1 MVALSLIC
9 IGVLSAAAGD
19 GVQQRW
25 SEEKAWAWYKAQPW
39 IVGCNFLPS
48 TAVNDVEMW
57 QAETFDPKT
66 IDRELGMAEDL
77 GLNSVRVFLNYVV
90 WEADP
95 DGLKKRFEQFLKI
108 ADKHGISVTPIFFDD
123 CNFAGKEPKVGK
135 QDDPVPGLCNR
146 GWVPS
151 PGKSRVLDLT
161 YWPDLEK
168 YVKDMVGSF
177 RNDRRILI
185 WDLYNEPETD
195 ESRPL
200 MEAVFAWA
208 REMKPL
214 QPLTVGAWRG
224 VFSAPIQRRMMEL
237 SDIISFHG
245 YEDKDGIKAKLTICD
260 QYGRPVICTEW
271 LCREKG
277 NPIENIMPIFLARKI
292 GCYNWGLVAGRT
304 QTYFHWGSQ
313 KGAPEPAVW
322 KHDLL
327 RRDGSPYNAD
337 ETAII
342 KQLTGRL
349 KVSPEKSSFRGWN
362 SQRLGNWLVELQIVP
377 EISGRVIQLTMGN
390 KEFLWVN
397 PQLAGKLPPEG
408 GVGPDNAWLNY
419 GGDKLWP
426 APQGWD
432 NAEQWPG
439 PPDAVLDGGAYEMKV
454 LSSGGG
460 KASVLLTSGKD
471 KRSGIQFS
479 RVISVYDGST
489 RVSFEA
495 TMKNIDTK
503 PRRWGI
509 WAHTQL
515 DGRKKGGGC
524 NTEMNAYCPLN
535 PKSHFTNGYSVIF
548 GDEKNPSFQPDAAKN
563 LMRVQYQYK
572 VGKIGLDSPAGWVA
586 TVDGISGKVFVQR
599 FVFEQGSE
607 YPDGSSV
614 EFWLNGLGSF
624 KAWGKDNVMPA
635 DPVKN
640 PYVFESEVLSPFA
653 KLQPGESYTW
663 KYDWYLTSIG
673 AGKSEVV
680 DCTSAGVVAEP
691 LSAKVENGKIRLK
704 GRFGVFAQGTLVV
717 VVKDAQGKDVERN
730 KLIEGVFPVIPVVI
744 DQAVAMPAGTAS
756 VSLVL
761 VDGAGTDTGKI
772 AEAEVN

>member
-1 MVALSLIC
+1 MMLAAMALAFVVTAAC
-9 IGVLSAAAGD
+9 ADEPAVLAPGQWTREQAN
-19 GVQQRW
+19 
-25 SEEKAWAWYKAQPW
+25 AWYQEQPW
-39 IVGCNFLPS
+39 LVGCNYIPS
-48 TAVNDVEMW
+48 TAVNAIEMW
-57 QAETFDPKT
+57 QTETFDPVT
-66 IDRELGMAEDL
+66 IERELGWAKHL
-77 GLNSVRVFLNYVV
+77 GFNTVRVFHNFVV
-90 WEADP
+90 WKADA
-95 DGLKKRFEQFLKI
+95 DGLKKRFDQFLAI
-108 ADKHGISVTPIFFDD
+108 ASKMGIRAMPVLFDD
-123 CNFAGKEPKVGK
+123 CNFAGGVPHSGK
-135 QDDPVPGLCNR
+135 QPEPTPLVHNSQ
-146 GWVPS
+146 WVGS
-151 PGKSRVLDLT
+151 PPPAMVSDRNA
-161 YWPDLEK
+161 WPELER
-168 YVKDMVGSF
+168 YVKDMITSYK
-177 RNDRRILI
+177 NDPRIVI
-185 WDLYNEPETD
+185 WDLYNEP
-195 ESRPL
+195 S
-200 MEAVFAWA
+200 AVGSDLLLAASFRWA
-208 REMKPL
+208 RACSPV
-214 QPLTVGAWRG
+214 QPLTFGAWEG
-224 VFSAPIQRRMMEL
+224 WNKYTDAVIAQ
-237 SDIISFHG
+237 SDVISFHC
-245 YEDKDGIKAKLTICD
+245 YASKDGVLGRITDLKKH
-260 QYGRPVICTEW
+260 GRPVICSEW
-271 LCREKG
+271 MSRPAGSRFDIDLPMFKKEQV
-277 NPIENIMPIFLARKI
+277 
-292 GCYNWGLVAGRT
+292 GCYQWGLVNGRT
-304 QTYFHWGSQ
+304 QTHLVMHDP
-313 KGAPEPAVW
+313 KEPVLW
-322 KHDLL
+322 QHDLL
-327 RRDGSPYNAD
+327 RRDGTPYHAD

-349 KVSPEKSSFRGWN
+349 KVSSEKSSFRGWK
-362 SQRLGNWLVELQIVP
+362 SQRLGNGLVELQVVP
-377 EISGRVIQLTMGN
+377 EIGGRVIQLTMGN
-390 KEFLWVN
+390 KDFLWVN
-397 PQLAGKLPPEG
+397 PQLAGKLPPES

-460 KASVLLTSGKD
+460 KASVMLTSGKD

-479 RVISVYDGST
+479 RVISVHDGST

-515 DGRKKGGGC
+515 DGGKKGGGF

-586 TVDGISGKVFVQR
+586 TVDGASGKVFVQR
-599 FVFEQGSE
+599 FVFEADKS
-607 YPDGSSV
+607 YPENSSV

-624 KAWGKDNVMPA
+624 KAWGKDNVMPD

-640 PYVFESEVLSPFA
+640 PYVFESEILSPFA

-717 VVKDAQGKDVERN
+717 VMKDAQGNVVERN

-744 DQAVAMPAGTAS
+744 DHAVAMAAGTAS

-772 AEAEVN
+772 AEAAVD